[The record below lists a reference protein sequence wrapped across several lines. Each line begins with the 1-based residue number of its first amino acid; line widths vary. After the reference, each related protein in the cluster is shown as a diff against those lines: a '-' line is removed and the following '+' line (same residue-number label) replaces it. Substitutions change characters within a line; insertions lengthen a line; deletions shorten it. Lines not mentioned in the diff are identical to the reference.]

1 MRYRLLLLLTFFL
14 TTPSAAQQWHTVHYP
29 TPGPMEIHGSYANGC
44 FSGGMTIPIKGAGY
58 EQVRA
63 SRNRNHG
70 SPNIQQFVD
79 SLDQFGH
86 QQQRIII
93 LGDISQPRGGPA
105 NFGHSSHQTGLD
117 IDIWLEDRNTHLT
130 KHDQENLYT
139 SSVVNPEA
147 GLINQHWTP
156 FYRDL
161 LYHAATYP
169 DTERIF
175 VNPVIKAQLCAM
187 ETDKAWLEK
196 IRPWYGHDSHF
207 HVRLKCPTGSSGCIA
222 QAPIPKGS
230 GCDNQL
236 QNWVN
241 DQIKWT
247 RSPPPQ
253 NPKSSAKS
261 PEKILPIE
269 CQAVLHHP

>member
-196 IRPWYGHDSHF
+196 SALGMAMTPISMSDSNAPQEAADAS
-207 HVRLKCPTGSSGCIA
+207 LKHRFQRVLGATINSKTGSMIRLNGPA
-222 QAPIPKGS
+222 HPHRKT
-230 GCDNQL
+230 
-236 QNWVN
+236 QNL
-241 DQIKWT
+241 
-247 RSPPPQ
+247 RQ
-253 NPKSSAKS
+253 NPLKKYY
-261 PEKILPIE
+261 L
-269 CQAVLHHP
+269 